1 MRQVTGT
8 AAPTLL
14 RNEPRRRDPRTF
26 QPFLKLGRLLAG
38 IAPGRSPLPD
48 GTPINL
54 AVGDPQQPAPALLSE
69 TIAAYPNGWS
79 SYPPFRGTPEYQQ
92 AAVDWLARRYGLPE
106 GFIEGERHVLPIPG
120 SREGLFFAGL
130 SALSL
135 GAAEGRDR
143 VLLPAPGYH
152 VYAGAAAAAGAEPVF
167 VPATRETGFLPD
179 FAALDP
185 AILDR
190 TAIAFVCAPSNPEG
204 AAADLPRWR
213 ALLALARRHGFL
225 LAADECYAEIY
236 FGEPPAGALQAAL
249 ETGSLDNLLVF
260 HSLSKRSNAAGLRC
274 GFLAG
279 DPGLVDAVEAF
290 CRFGGASVALPVL
303 QAGAALWND
312 DGHAAVNRAFYANLF
327 ERAEATIGGRFGWSK
342 PDGGFFLW
350 LQVGDDEAAAVR
362 LWREAGIRTLPGSYM
377 VADTTLQ
384 PNPAA
389 GFLRVAMVFDETV
402 TVPALERL
410 VEVLDG

>member
-1 MRQVTGT
+1 MSTLTGK
-8 AAPTLL
+8 AAPALL

-26 QPFLKLGRLLAG
+26 QPFLRLARLLAEVP
-38 IAPGRSPLPD
+38 PGRSPLAD
-48 GTPINL
+48 GAPVNM
-54 AVGDPQQPAPALLSE
+54 AVGDPQQPAPALLAE
-69 TIAAYPNGWS
+69 TVAAFPDGWS

-92 AAVDWLARRYGLPE
+92 AAAGWLNRRYGLPE
-106 GFIEGERHVLPIPG
+106 GFVTGEKQLMPIPG

-130 SALSL
+130 AALSA
-135 GAAEGRDR
+135 GAAEGRDK

-167 VPATRETGFLPD
+167 VPATRESGFLPD
-179 FAALDP
+179 YESLDP
-185 AILDR
+185 AVLER
-190 TAIAFVCAPSNPEG
+190 AAIAYVCAPSNPEG

-213 ALLALARRHGFL
+213 ALLALARRHGFV
-225 LAADECYAEIY
+225 LAADECYADIY
-236 FGEPPAGALQAAL
+236 FDGPPAGALQAAA
-249 ETGSLDNLLVF
+249 ETGTLDRLLVF

-279 DPGLVDAVEAF
+279 EPALVDTVDAF
-290 CRFGGASVALPVL
+290 TRFGGASVPLPIQ

-312 DGHAAVNRAFYANLF
+312 DAHAEANRAFYARLF
-327 ERAEATIGGRFGWSK
+327 ACAETVLGGRFGWRK
-342 PDGGFFLW
+342 PAGGFFLW
-350 LQVGDDEAAAVR
+350 LEVGDDEAAALK

-377 VADTTLQ
+377 VADAGLR

-389 GFLRVAMVFDETV
+389 GFLRVALVHDEAV
-402 TVPALERL
+402 TRPALERL